1 MPLLPPSRAA
11 AVLAIAVLGAPLWGC
26 TPTVEPPQ
34 GQLVEQVASLSQKPG
49 DPAVTA
55 DGRLFFTMH
64 PLDRPTYKLME
75 RRADGS
81 VVPFPDPETSRTA
94 FDNPLGLRASW
105 DGLLWILDMGD
116 RAGSAAHP
124 ATRPPRLIGW
134 DLQGGGPARVIPLPP
149 DVLRPNSWPQDFA
162 LDQTHG
168 MAFIAD
174 AMRADLTRDDPPAII
189 AVALRTGTARRL
201 LEGHESFQP
210 APLSAIT
217 SRSGLL
223 TATGADGREHTVR
236 FGLDPITSDPR
247 DEWVYWGAGSG
258 FSIYRAR
265 AADLADPDLPAAE
278 LARRVER
285 YRDKT
290 ASDGISVD
298 AAGNIYVTDVL
309 RGAVG
314 VSTAEGYRV
323 LARDPRMIWPDGLA
337 FGPDG
342 LLYVTVSQFGRMPV
356 VNGGQDRG
364 EPPYVVLR
372 LRPLAPSA
380 VGR

>member
-1 MPLLPPSRAA
+1 MPLPPPSRAA
-11 AVLAIAVLGAPLWGC
+11 AVLAAAVLGAPLWGC

-34 GQLVEQVASLSQKPG
+34 GQRVEQVASLSQKPG

-134 DLQGGGPARVIPLPP
+134 DLQGGAPARVIPLPP
-149 DVLRPNSWPQDFA
+149 EVLRPNSWPQDFA

-168 MAFIAD
+168 LAFIAD

-189 AVALRTGTARRL
+189 AVALRTGAARRL

-210 APLSAIT
+210 APLPAIT

-223 TATGADGREHTVR
+223 TAPGADGREHTVR

-247 DEWVYWGAGSG
+247 DEWVYWGAGTG
-258 FSIYRAR
+258 FGIYRAR

-298 AAGNIYVTDVL
+298 GAGNIYVTDVV

-342 LLYVTVSQFGRMPV
+342 LLYVTVSQFGRMAV